1 MINIIFEK
9 VQLYLINNY
18 QYYSSILLAFFV
30 WLQSF
35 NYAECSDFYD
45 KQVKKIEVLA
55 KASLIFAKKT
65 CEYQTQTHIYNMYLV
80 AKPISL

>member
-45 KQVKKIEVLA
+45 KQVKKIEILA
-55 KASLIFAKKT
+55 KASLIFCQKDMRIPDAN
-65 CEYQTQTHIYNMYLV
+65 THIQYV
-80 AKPISL
+80 FSC